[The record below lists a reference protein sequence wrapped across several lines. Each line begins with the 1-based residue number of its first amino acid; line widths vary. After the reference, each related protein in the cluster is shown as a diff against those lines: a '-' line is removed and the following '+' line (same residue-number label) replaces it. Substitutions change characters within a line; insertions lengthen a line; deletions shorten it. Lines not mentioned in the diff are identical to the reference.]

1 MKFLHKLLVFTLL
14 FVAVITQA
22 SAKAF
27 TVNGVVYRITGT
39 SVAVNNLATDNNL
52 NGIVHIPEEV
62 QYGSTTYK
70 VTGIDRLGNKDIK
83 EISLPGTII
92 NIADGAFQYCN
103 NLQTV
108 KLGEGIS
115 YVSKQMFNDC
125 TALKYVSLPN
135 SLQNIG
141 SLAFGGC
148 TSLKSLQ
155 LPKALESLGNS
166 AFSGCKSL
174 SNIELPK
181 ALSSLGIYVFAGC
194 ESLSNIELPES
205 LQTIGSNCFNGCYK
219 LSTIKVN
226 PANTYFATDGK
237 AIFNKDKTV
246 LYTAIPVTSYNVPS
260 TVRELRDQ
268 AFSHQ
273 ESMTS
278 ITLPEG
284 LVNISSSA
292 FRYCSKL
299 EHLVIP
305 STVDSIGDEAFYG
318 CSALQQINIP
328 QGIKSLAYK
337 VLAYTGIKTLDI
349 PSSVNYIG
357 EDAFRNCESLQSIK
371 LPEGLTLINDE
382 LFDGCKQL
390 SDIQIPST
398 VTTIKKA
405 AFNDCKALKTI
416 TLPASLSTLE
426 IPSNNDISIFS
437 GCSALKSILVEA
449 GNKYF
454 ESDGTALY
462 NKAKDTLICF
472 PGGVTSF
479 VVPQSVKT
487 IGVKAF
493 CNCDSLQNIM
503 FEYGV
508 SDLVIGE
515 YAFKY
520 CKNINKLV
528 ITSGIKEA
536 KYEAFY
542 GAHIKK
548 LVITT
553 TRSKSFYEYYLLKD
567 NSIETICAP
576 ASDFSIIR
584 KLTSSTLI
592 PLNAI
597 YVPSDI
603 TIGSR
608 SIVFKLIK
616 NEDISGVDYL
626 PANTYPCVKIGNTEI
641 EADENGRYVHAGLAP
656 EQAFTFTISAKNSL
670 GHMLGSTY
678 SFTKRTANYF
688 KSFTLNSGQT
698 YVASSNIRLNID
710 PEMEQPDVCRFV
722 YGSSYT
728 KSCDLKYND
737 EEQSIKFTGFW
748 PSTTVTLKYQEL
760 KGGRITYSKEY
771 DIMTKS
777 MGLSTEYGKITPT
790 SYTMTGSRDMTHH
803 DAEIVDEGWTL
814 DRKTITQHGKTLHV
828 TGCEPE
834 SYIQAEYAVMVKN
847 GSDTKLYCS
856 SSKAMQLPALTL
868 ETVAEAK
875 ATSNTVALICATTN
889 IEDEEANTGFE
900 WRRYDAPDLV
910 PSSKANCPV
919 VDGVMTG
926 ALRNLSASTY
936 YKFRPF
942 YKAESGKTWYGEW
955 SAFGTA
961 DAYVYF
967 DPTVRTYAV
976 VCHDENSATV
986 SGFIIAGSD
995 DIKEQGF
1002 EYWKRDDAYATA
1014 KHTTATTDENTH
1026 QTVVATGQRM
1036 SAVLQNLEPNT
1047 TYIVRAY
1054 VTTEHGTTYGEEQIF
1069 STPYSTAIGEVELDE
1084 AYSDHLAAKVTK
1096 VGDNELQLAI
1106 CGTTRPVAIRLTA
1119 LSGMQMAA
1127 TTLGSNLESPRHA
1140 CLHTNRLQPGMYLL
1154 HVTDGQDAQT
1164 IRIAIK

>member
-1 MKFLHKLLVFTLL
+1 MKFLHKLLVFALL
-14 FVAVITQA
+14 FVGVITQA
-22 SAKAF
+22 SAESF
-27 TVNGVVYRITGT
+27 TVNGVVYRITDTG
-39 SVAVNNLATDNNL
+39 VAVNNLAKDNNL
-52 NGIVHIPEEV
+52 NGIVHVPEEV

-70 VTGIDRLGNKDIK
+70 VTGIDYFGNKDIR
-83 EISLPGTII
+83 EISLPGTIKKI
-92 NIADGAFQYCN
+92 SSQTFMNCK

-115 YVSKQMFNDC
+115 YVSGDGINGFGMFQNC
-125 TALKYVSLPN
+125 TALKNVSLPN
-135 SLQNIG
+135 SLQYIQAY
-141 SLAFGGC
+141 AFAGC
-148 TSLKSLQ
+148 TSLESLQ

-166 AFSGCKSL
+166 AFSGC
-174 SNIELPK
+174 
-181 ALSSLGIYVFAGC
+181 

-205 LQTIGSNCFNGCYK
+205 LQTIGNLCFNGCDK
-219 LSTIKVN
+219 LSTIKVS
-226 PANTYFATDGK
+226 PANPYFSTDGK

-246 LYTAIPVTSYNVPS
+246 LYTAIPVTSYNIPS
-260 TVRELRDQ
+260 TVRELRYY
-268 AFSHQ
+268 AFSNQ
-273 ESMTS
+273 KDMTS

-284 LVNISSSA
+284 LASISSYA
-292 FRYCSKL
+292 FSGCSKL

-305 STVDSIGDEAFYG
+305 STVDSISNYAFYG

-328 QGIKSLAYK
+328 QGIKSLADGILSYS
-337 VLAYTGIKTLDI
+337 GIKTLDI

-357 EDAFRNCESLQSIK
+357 ESAFSNCKSLQSIK
-371 LPEGLTLINDE
+371 LPERLTLLNYN
-382 LFDGCKQL
+382 LFDGCEQL
-390 SDIQIPST
+390 SNIQIPST
-398 VTTIKKA
+398 VTTIKNN

-416 TLPASLSTLE
+416 TLPASLSTFE
-426 IPSNNDISIFS
+426 NSSWSGNSIFS
-437 GCSALKSILVEA
+437 GCSALKSIFVEA

-462 NKAKDTLICF
+462 NKVKDTLICF
-472 PGGVTSF
+472 PAGVTSV

-487 IGVKAF
+487 IGEKAF
-493 CNCDSLQNIM
+493 CGCDSLQNIM
-503 FEYGV
+503 FEDGV
-508 SDLVIGE
+508 SDLVIEE
-515 YAFKY
+515 YAFEN
-520 CKNINKLV
+520 CKNINRLV
-528 ITSGIKEA
+528 ITSGIKET
-536 KYEAFY
+536 KY
-542 GAHIKK
+542 GAFNDAHINK

-553 TRSKSFYEYYLLKD
+553 THPKSFYEYYLLRD
-567 NSIETICAP
+567 NTIETIYAP
-576 ASDFSIIR
+576 ASDLSII
-584 KLTSSTLI
+584 KNLKSSTLI
-592 PLNAI
+592 PLDAI
-597 YVPSDI
+597 YVASDI

-608 SIVFKLIK
+608 SIVFKLVK
-616 NEDISGVDYL
+616 NEELSGLDEL
-626 PANTYPCVKIGNTEI
+626 PVNTYPCVKIGNKEI

-656 EQAFTFTISAKNSL
+656 NRAFTYTISAKDSQGENV
-670 GHMLGSTY
+670 GSAY
-678 SFTKRTANYF
+678 SFTKETASLF

-698 YVASSNIRLNID
+698 YVASSNIRLNVD
-710 PEMEQPDVCRFV
+710 PEMEQPDECRFV
-722 YGSSYT
+722 YGYSYT
-728 KSCDLKYND
+728 KSCDLKYSD
-737 EEQSIKFTGFW
+737 EVQSIKFTGFW
-748 PSTTVTLKYQEL
+748 PSTTVTLNYQEL
-760 KGGRITYSKEY
+760 KDGKVTYSKEY
-771 DIMTKS
+771 NITTKD
-777 MGLSTEYGKITPT
+777 MGLSAEFGKITPT
-790 SYTMTGSRDMTHH
+790 SYTMTGSRNKTYH
-803 DAEIVDEGWTL
+803 DAEVVDEGWTL
-814 DRKTITQHGKTLHV
+814 DRKTITQHGSTLHV

-834 SYIQAEYAVMVKN
+834 SYVNAGYAVMVKN
-847 GSDTKLYCS
+847 GSETKLYYYS
-856 SSKAMQLPALTL
+856 PSNSKQLPALTL
-868 ETVAEAK
+868 ETVTEAK

-889 IEDEEANTGFE
+889 IDDEEANTGFE

-1002 EYWKRDDAYATA
+1002 EYWKRDDAYATT
-1014 KHTTATTDENTH
+1014 KHATATTDDNTH

-1036 SAVLQNLEPNT
+1036 SAVLQNLEPST

-1084 AYSDHLAAKVTK
+1084 AYSDHLAAKVTR
-1096 VGDNELQLAI
+1096 VGNNELQLAI
-1106 CGTTRPVAIRLTA
+1106 CGSVRPVAIRLTA
-1119 LSGMQMAA
+1119 VSGMQLAA
-1127 TTLGSNLESPRHA
+1127 TTLDSSLESTRHA
-1140 CLHTNRLQPGMYLL
+1140 CLRTNRLQPGMYLL

>member
-1 MKFLHKLLVFTLL
+1 MKFLHKLLVFALL
-14 FVAVITQA
+14 FVGVITQA
-22 SAKAF
+22 SAEAF
-27 TVNGVVYRITGT
+27 TVNGVVYRITDTG
-39 SVAVNNLATDNNL
+39 VAVNNLAKDNNL
-52 NGIVHIPEEV
+52 NGIVYVPEEV

-70 VTGIDRLGNKDIK
+70 VTGIDYLGNRDIK
-83 EISLPGTII
+83 EISLPGTIK
-92 NIADGAFQYCN
+92 NIADWTFQNCN

-115 YVSKQMFNDC
+115 YVSDRMFNNC
-125 TALKYVSLPN
+125 TALKHVSLPN

-141 SLAFGGC
+141 SLAFGAC

-166 AFSGCKSL
+166 AFSGC
-174 SNIELPK
+174 
-181 ALSSLGIYVFAGC
+181 

-205 LQTIGSNCFNGCYK
+205 LQTIGILCFNGCDN
-219 LSTIKVN
+219 LSTIKVS
-226 PANTYFATDGK
+226 PANPYFSTDGK

-246 LYTAIPVTSYNVPS
+246 LYTAIPVTSYNIPS
-260 TVRELRDQ
+260 TVRELRYY
-268 AFSHQ
+268 AFSDQ
-273 ESMTS
+273 KDMTS

-284 LVNISSSA
+284 LVSISSYA
-292 FRYCSKL
+292 FS
-299 EHLVIP
+299 
-305 STVDSIGDEAFYG
+305 G

-328 QGIKSLAYK
+328 QSIKSLADG
-337 VLAYTGIKTLDI
+337 VLSYSGIKTLDI

-357 EDAFRNCESLQSIK
+357 ESAFSNCKSLQSIK
-371 LPEGLTLINDE
+371 LPERLTLLNYN
-382 LFDGCKQL
+382 LFDGCERL

-398 VTTIKKA
+398 VTAIEDC
-405 AFNDCKALKTI
+405 AFNGCKALQTI
-416 TLPASLSTLE
+416 TLPASLCTFENTSW
-426 IPSNNDISIFS
+426 SDNSIFS

-462 NKAKDTLICF
+462 NKVKDTLICF
-472 PGGVTSF
+472 PAGVTSV

-493 CNCDSLQNIM
+493 CGCDSLQNIM
-503 FEYGV
+503 FEDGV
-508 SDLVIGE
+508 SDLVIE
-515 YAFKY
+515 QYAFEN
-520 CKNINKLV
+520 CKNINRLV
-528 ITSGIKEA
+528 ITSGIKET
-536 KYEAFY
+536 KY
-542 GAHIKK
+542 GAFNDAHINK

-553 TRSKSFYEYYLLKD
+553 THPRSFYEYYLLRD
-567 NSIETICAP
+567 NTIETIYAP
-576 ASDFSIIR
+576 ASDISIIENL
-584 KLTSSTLI
+584 KSSTLI
-592 PLNAI
+592 PLDAI
-597 YVPSDI
+597 YVASDI

-608 SIVFKLIK
+608 SIVFKLVK
-616 NEDISGVDYL
+616 NEELSGLDEL
-626 PANTYPCVKIGNTEI
+626 PVNTYPCVKIGNKEI

-656 EQAFTFTISAKNSL
+656 NRAFTYTISAKDSQGENV
-670 GHMLGSTY
+670 GSTY
-678 SFTKRTANYF
+678 SFTKETASLF

-698 YVASSNIRLNID
+698 YVASSNIRLNVD
-710 PEMEQPDVCRFV
+710 PEMEQPDECRFV
-722 YGSSYT
+722 YGYSYT
-728 KSCDLKYND
+728 KSCDLKYSD
-737 EEQSIKFTGFW
+737 EVQSIKFTGFW
-748 PSTTVTLKYQEL
+748 PSTTVTLNYQEL
-760 KGGRITYSKEY
+760 KDGIVTYSKEY
-771 DIMTKS
+771 NIMTKD
-777 MGLSTEYGKITPT
+777 MGLSAEFGKITPT
-790 SYTMTGSRDMTHH
+790 SYTMTGSRNKTYH
-803 DAEIVDEGWTL
+803 DAEVVDEGWTL
-814 DRKTITQHGKTLHV
+814 DRETITRHGSTLHV

-834 SYIQAEYAVMVKN
+834 SYVNAGYAVMVKN
-847 GSDTKLYCS
+847 GSETKLYYYS
-856 SSKAMQLPALTL
+856 PSKSMQLPALTL

-889 IEDEEANTGFE
+889 IDDEEANTGFE

-967 DPTVRTYAV
+967 DPTVRTYAA

-1002 EYWKRDDAYATA
+1002 EYWKRDDAYATT
-1014 KHTTATTDENTH
+1014 KHTTATTDDNTH

-1096 VGDNELQLAI
+1096 VGNNDLHLAI
-1106 CGTTRPVAIRLTA
+1106 CGTARPVAIRLTA
-1119 LSGMQMAA
+1119 VSGIQMAA
-1127 TTLGSNLESPRHA
+1127 TTLGSSLESTRHA

>member
-1 MKFLHKLLVFTLL
+1 MKFLHELLVFALL
-14 FVAVITQA
+14 FVGVITQA
-22 SAKAF
+22 SAEVF
-27 TVNGVVYRITGT
+27 TVNGVVYRITDTG
-39 SVAVNNLATDNNL
+39 VAVNNLATDNDL
-52 NGIVHIPEEV
+52 NGIVYVPEEV

-70 VTGIDRLGNKDIK
+70 VTGIDYLGNKDIKEIK
-83 EISLPGTII
+83 EISLPGTIKKI
-92 NIADGAFQYCN
+92 DSNAFSDCN

-115 YVSKQMFNDC
+115 YVSEGMFYNC

-141 SLAFGGC
+141 LLAFYNC
-148 TSLKSLQ
+148 TSLKSLH
-155 LPKALESLGNS
+155 LPKALESLGNG
-166 AFSGCKSL
+166 AFS
-174 SNIELPK
+174 
-181 ALSSLGIYVFAGC
+181 GC

-205 LQTIGSNCFNGCYK
+205 LQTIGSRCFNGCYK

-226 PANTYFATDGK
+226 PANTYLATDGK

-246 LYTAIPVTSYNVPS
+246 LYTAIPVTSYNIPS
-260 TVRELRDQ
+260 TVRELRYY
-268 AFSHQ
+268 AFSDQ
-273 ESMTS
+273 KDMTS

-284 LVNISSSA
+284 LVSISSYA
-292 FRYCSKL
+292 FSGCSKL

-305 STVDSIGDEAFYG
+305 STVNSIGERAFSY
-318 CSALQQINIP
+318 C
-328 QGIKSLAYK
+328 
-337 VLAYTGIKTLDI
+337 D
-349 PSSVNYIG
+349 
-357 EDAFRNCESLQSIK
+357 SLQSIK
-371 LPEGLTLINDE
+371 LPEELTLLNCD
-382 LFDGCKQL
+382 LFVGCKQL

-398 VTTIKKA
+398 VTTIKCG
-405 AFNDCKALKTI
+405 AFHDCKALKTI
-416 TLPASLSTLE
+416 TLPASLSTFE
-426 IPSNNDISIFS
+426 IPSWYDNSIFS

-449 GNKYF
+449 GNRYY

-462 NKAKDTLICF
+462 NKAKDTLVCF
-472 PGGVTSF
+472 PAGVTSY

-487 IGVKAF
+487 IARKAF
-493 CNCDSLQNIM
+493 CGCDSLQNIM
-503 FEYGV
+503 FEDGV
-508 SDLVIGE
+508 SDLVIE
-515 YAFKY
+515 RFAFEN

-536 KYEAFY
+536 KYLAFS

-548 LVITT
+548 MVITT
-553 TRSKSFYEYYLLKD
+553 THPEIFYEYYLLRG
-567 NSIETICAP
+567 NTIETIYAP
-576 ASDFSIIR
+576 ASDLSII
-584 KLTSSTLI
+584 KNLKSSTLI
-592 PLNAI
+592 PLDAI

-603 TIGSR
+603 TTGSR
-608 SIVFKLIK
+608 SIVFKLVQ
-616 NEDISGVDYL
+616 NEELSELDDL
-626 PANTYPCVKIGNTEI
+626 PVNTYPCVKIGNKEI
-641 EADENGRYVHAGLAP
+641 EADENGRYVLAGIAP
-656 EQAFTFTISAKNSL
+656 EKAFTYTISAKDSQGNKV
-670 GHMLGSTY
+670 GSEY
-678 SFTKRTANYF
+678 SFTKETASLF

-710 PEMEQPDVCRFV
+710 PEMEQPDECYFTRPLD
-722 YGSSYT
+722 SST
-728 KSCDLKYND
+728 KCVLKYND
-737 EEQSIKFTGFW
+737 EEQSIKFTGYS
-748 PSTTVTLKYQEL
+748 PSTAVTLTYIER
-760 KGGRITYSKEY
+760 KGGKITYSRNY
-771 DIMTKS
+771 NIMTKS
-777 MGLSTEYGKITPT
+777 LGLSAEFGKITPT
-790 SYTMTGSRDMTHH
+790 SYTMTGSRDMTYH

-814 DRKTITQHGKTLHV
+814 DRETITQHGSTLHV

-834 SYIQAEYAVMVKN
+834 SYVNAGYAVMVKN
-847 GSDTKLYCS
+847 GSETKLYYYS
-856 SSKAMQLPALTL
+856 PSKSMQLPALTL

-889 IEDEEANTGFE
+889 IDDEETNTGFE

-967 DPTVRTYAV
+967 DPTVRTYAA

-1014 KHTTATTDENTH
+1014 KHTTATTDDNTH

-1096 VGDNELQLAI
+1096 VGNNDLHLAI
-1106 CGTTRPVAIRLTA
+1106 CGTARPVAIRLTA
-1119 LSGMQMAA
+1119 VSGIQMAA
-1127 TTLGSNLESPRHA
+1127 TTLGSSLESTRHA

>member
-1 MKFLHKLLVFTLL
+1 M
-14 FVAVITQA
+14 
-22 SAKAF
+22 
-27 TVNGVVYRITGT
+27 G
-39 SVAVNNLATDNNL
+39 
-52 NGIVHIPEEV
+52 
-62 QYGSTTYK
+62 
-70 VTGIDRLGNKDIK
+70 
-83 EISLPGTII
+83 
-92 NIADGAFQYCN
+92 DGAF
-103 NLQTV
+103 
-108 KLGEGIS
+108 S
-115 YVSKQMFNDC
+115 
-125 TALKYVSLPN
+125 
-135 SLQNIG
+135 
-141 SLAFGGC
+141 
-148 TSLKSLQ
+148 
-155 LPKALESLGNS
+155 
-166 AFSGCKSL
+166 
-174 SNIELPK
+174 
-181 ALSSLGIYVFAGC
+181 GC

-205 LQTIGSNCFNGCYK
+205 LQTISTLCFYGCYK

-226 PANTYFATDGK
+226 PANTYLATDGK

-260 TVRELRDQ
+260 TVRELRYY
-268 AFSHQ
+268 AFSNQ
-273 ESMTS
+273 KDMTS

-284 LVNISSSA
+284 LVNISSYA
-292 FRYCSKL
+292 FEFCSKL

-305 STVDSIGDEAFYG
+305 STVDSIGENAFYS

-328 QGIKSLAYK
+328 QGIKSLANE
-337 VLAYTGIKTLDI
+337 VLAHTGIKTLDI

-357 EDAFRNCESLQSIK
+357 EKAFRNCESLQSIK
-371 LPEGLTLINDE
+371 LPEGLTLLNDE

-416 TLPASLSTLE
+416 TLPASLSTFE
-426 IPSNNDISIFS
+426 NSSWSDNSIFS
-437 GCSALKSILVEA
+437 GCSALKSIMVEA

-472 PGGVTSF
+472 PADVTSV

-493 CNCDSLQNIM
+493 CSCDSLQNIM
-503 FEYGV
+503 FEDGV
-508 SDLVIGE
+508 SDLVIE
-515 YAFKY
+515 QYAFEN

-536 KYEAFY
+536 KYLAFDE
-542 GAHIKK
+542 AHIKK

-553 TRSKSFYEYYLLKD
+553 THSKSFYDYYLLRG
-567 NSIETICAP
+567 NTIETIYAP
-576 ASDFSIIR
+576 ASDISII
-584 KLTSSTLI
+584 KSLKSSTLI
-592 PLNAI
+592 PLDAI
-597 YVPSDI
+597 YVASDI

-608 SIVFKLIK
+608 SIVFKLVK
-616 NEDISGVDYL
+616 NEELSGLDDL
-626 PANTYPCVKIGNTEI
+626 PANTYPCVKIGNKEI

-656 EQAFTFTISAKNSL
+656 NRAFTYTISAKDSQGENV
-670 GHMLGSTY
+670 GSAY
-678 SFTKRTANYF
+678 SFTKETASLF

-698 YVASSNIRLNID
+698 YVASSDIRLNVD
-710 PEMEQPDVCRFV
+710 PEMEQPDKCRFV
-722 YGSSYT
+722 YGYGYSYT
-728 KSCDLKYND
+728 KSCDLKYSD
-737 EEQSIKFTGFW
+737 EEQSIEFTGFW
-748 PSTTVTLKYQEL
+748 PSMTVTLNYQEL
-760 KGGRITYSKEY
+760 KDGIVTYSKEY
-771 DIMTKS
+771 NIRTKD
-777 MGLSTEYGKITPT
+777 MGLSAEFGKITPT
-790 SYTMTGSRDMTHH
+790 SYTMTGSRNTTYH
-803 DAEIVDEGWTL
+803 DAEVVDEGWTL
-814 DRKTITQHGKTLHV
+814 DGKTITQHGSTLHV

-834 SYIQAEYAVMVKN
+834 SYVNAGYAVMVKN
-847 GSDTKLYCS
+847 GSATELYYYS
-856 SSKAMQLPALTL
+856 PSKSMQLPALTL

-889 IEDEEANTGFE
+889 IDDEEANTGFE

-967 DPTVRTYAV
+967 DPTVRTYAA

-1096 VGDNELQLAI
+1096 VGDNDLQLAI
-1106 CGTTRPVAIRLTA
+1106 CGTARPVAIRLTA

-1127 TTLGSNLESPRHA
+1127 TTLESSLESTRHA

>member
-1 MKFLHKLLVFTLL
+1 MKFLHKLLVFALL
-14 FVAVITQA
+14 FVGVITQA

-27 TVNGVVYRITGT
+27 TVNGVVYRITDTG
-39 SVAVNNLATDNNL
+39 VAVNNLAKDNNL
-52 NGIVHIPEEV
+52 NGIVYVPEEV

-70 VTGIDRLGNKDIK
+70 VTGIDYLGNRDIK
-83 EISLPGTII
+83 EISLPGTIK
-92 NIADGAFQYCN
+92 NIADWTFQNCN

-115 YVSKQMFNDC
+115 YVSEQMFNNC
-125 TALKYVSLPN
+125 TALKHVSLPN

-141 SLAFGGC
+141 SLAFGAC

-174 SNIELPK
+174 SNIELP
-181 ALSSLGIYVFAGC
+181 
-194 ESLSNIELPES
+194 ES
-205 LQTIGSNCFNGCYK
+205 LQTIGILCFNGCDK
-219 LSTIKVN
+219 LSTIKVS
-226 PANTYFATDGK
+226 PANPYFSTDGK

-246 LYTAIPVTSYNVPS
+246 LYTAIPVTSYNIPS
-260 TVRELRDQ
+260 TVRELRYY
-268 AFSHQ
+268 AFSNQ
-273 ESMTS
+273 KDMTS

-284 LVNISSSA
+284 LVSISSYTFSG
-292 FRYCSKL
+292 CSKL

-305 STVDSIGDEAFYG
+305 STVDSIGNCAFRG

-328 QGIKSLAYK
+328 QGIKSLANE
-337 VLAYTGIKTLDI
+337 VLSGTGIKTLDI

-357 EDAFRNCESLQSIK
+357 ESAFSNCKSLQSIK
-371 LPEGLTLINDE
+371 LPEGLTLLN
-382 LFDGCKQL
+382 LFMFDGCKQL

-398 VTTIKKA
+398 VTTIKNN
-405 AFNDCKALKTI
+405 AFNNCKALKTI
-416 TLPASLSTLE
+416 TLPASLSTFE
-426 IPSNNDISIFS
+426 NSSWSDNSIFS

-472 PGGVTSF
+472 PAGVTSV

-487 IGVKAF
+487 IGEKAF
-493 CNCDSLQNIM
+493 CCCDSLQNIM
-503 FEYGV
+503 FEDGV
-508 SDLVIGE
+508 SDLVIE
-515 YAFKY
+515 VEAFEN

-528 ITSGIKEA
+528 ITSGIKEV
-536 KYEAFY
+536 KYQAF
-542 GAHIKK
+542 GEAHIKK

-553 TRSKSFYEYYLLKD
+553 THSKSFYDYYLLRG
-567 NSIETICAP
+567 NTIETIYAP
-576 ASDFSIIR
+576 ASDISII
-584 KLTSSTLI
+584 KSLKSSTLI
-592 PLNAI
+592 PLDAI

-603 TIGSR
+603 TTGSR
-608 SIVFKLIK
+608 SIVFKLVK
-616 NEDISGVDYL
+616 NEELSGLDDL

-641 EADENGRYVHAGLAP
+641 EADENGRYVHAGIAP
-656 EQAFTFTISAKNSL
+656 EQAFTYTISAKDSRGNKV
-670 GHMLGSTY
+670 GSAY
-678 SFTKRTANYF
+678 SFTKKTASLF

-698 YVASSNIRLNID
+698 YVASSNIRLNVD
-710 PEMEQPDVCRFV
+710 PEMEQPDECRFV
-722 YGSSYT
+722 YGYSYT
-728 KSCDLKYND
+728 KSCDLKYSD
-737 EEQSIKFTGFW
+737 EVQSIKFTGFW
-748 PSTTVTLKYQEL
+748 PSTTVTLNYQEL
-760 KGGRITYSKEY
+760 KGGRVTYSKEY
-771 DIMTKS
+771 NIMTKD
-777 MGLSTEYGKITPT
+777 MGLSAEFGKITPT
-790 SYTMTGSRDMTHH
+790 SYTMTGSRNMTYH

-814 DRKTITQHGKTLHV
+814 DRETITQHGSTLHV

-834 SYIQAEYAVMVKN
+834 SYVNAGYAVMVKN
-847 GSDTKLYCS
+847 GSETKLYYYS
-856 SSKAMQLPALTL
+856 PSKSMQLPALTL

-889 IEDEEANTGFE
+889 IDDEEANTGFE

-967 DPTVRTYAV
+967 DPTVRTYAA

-1014 KHTTATTDENTH
+1014 KHTTATTDDNTH

-1096 VGDNELQLAI
+1096 VGNNDLHLAI
-1106 CGTTRPVAIRLTA
+1106 CGTARPVAIRLTA
-1119 LSGMQMAA
+1119 VSGIQMAA
-1127 TTLGSNLESPRHA
+1127 TTLGSSLESTRHA

>member
-1 MKFLHKLLVFTLL
+1 MKFLHKLLVFALL
-14 FVAVITQA
+14 FVGVITQA
-22 SAKAF
+22 SAEAF
-27 TVNGVVYRITGT
+27 TVNGVVYRITDTG
-39 SVAVNNLATDNNL
+39 VAVNNLAKDNNL
-52 NGIVHIPEEV
+52 NGIVYVPEEV

-70 VTGIDRLGNKDIK
+70 VTGIDYFGNKDIK
-83 EISLPGTII
+83 EISLPGTIK
-92 NIADGAFQYCN
+92 NIADWTFQNCN

-115 YVSKQMFNDC
+115 YVSDRMFNNC
-125 TALKYVSLPN
+125 TALKHVSLPN

-141 SLAFGGC
+141 SLAFGAC

-166 AFSGCKSL
+166 AFSGC
-174 SNIELPK
+174 
-181 ALSSLGIYVFAGC
+181 

-205 LQTIGSNCFNGCYK
+205 LQTIGILCFNGCDN
-219 LSTIKVN
+219 LSTIKVS
-226 PANTYFATDGK
+226 PANPYFSTDGK

-246 LYTAIPVTSYNVPS
+246 LYTAIPVTSYNIPS
-260 TVRELRDQ
+260 TVRELRYY
-268 AFSHQ
+268 AFSDQ
-273 ESMTS
+273 KDMTS

-284 LVNISSSA
+284 LVSISSYA
-292 FRYCSKL
+292 FSGCSKL

-305 STVDSIGDEAFYG
+305 STVDSISNYAFYG

-328 QGIKSLAYK
+328 QSIKSLADG
-337 VLAYTGIKTLDI
+337 VLSYSGIKTLDI

-357 EDAFRNCESLQSIK
+357 ESAFSNCKSLQSIK
-371 LPEGLTLINDE
+371 LPERLTLLNYN
-382 LFDGCKQL
+382 LFDGCERL

-398 VTTIKKA
+398 VTAIEDC
-405 AFNDCKALKTI
+405 AFNGCKALQTI
-416 TLPASLSTLE
+416 TLPASLCTFENTSW
-426 IPSNNDISIFS
+426 SDNSIFS

-449 GNKYF
+449 GNKYY

-462 NKAKDTLICF
+462 NKAKDTLVCF
-472 PGGVTSF
+472 PAGVTSY

-487 IGVKAF
+487 IARKAF
-493 CNCDSLQNIM
+493 CGCDSLQNIM
-503 FEYGV
+503 FEDGV
-508 SDLVIGE
+508 SDLVIE
-515 YAFKY
+515 QYAFEN
-520 CKNINKLV
+520 CKNINRLV
-528 ITSGIKEA
+528 ITSGIKET
-536 KYEAFY
+536 KY
-542 GAHIKK
+542 GAFNDAHINK

-553 TRSKSFYEYYLLKD
+553 THPRSFYEYYLLRD
-567 NSIETICAP
+567 NTIETIYAP
-576 ASDFSIIR
+576 ASDLSII
-584 KLTSSTLI
+584 KNLKSSTLI
-592 PLNAI
+592 PLDAI
-597 YVPSDI
+597 YVASDI

-608 SIVFKLIK
+608 SIVFKLVK
-616 NEDISGVDYL
+616 NEELSGLDEL
-626 PANTYPCVKIGNTEI
+626 PVNTYPCVKIGNKEI

-656 EQAFTFTISAKNSL
+656 DREFTYTISAKDSQGENV
-670 GHMLGSTY
+670 GSAY
-678 SFTKRTANYF
+678 SFTKETASLF

-698 YVASSNIRLNID
+698 YVASSNIRLNVD
-710 PEMEQPDVCRFV
+710 PEMEQPDECRFV
-722 YGSSYT
+722 YGYSYT
-728 KSCDLKYND
+728 KSCDLKYSD
-737 EEQSIKFTGFW
+737 EVQSIKFTGFW
-748 PSTTVTLKYQEL
+748 PSTTVTLNYQEL
-760 KGGRITYSKEY
+760 KDGKVTYSKEY
-771 DIMTKS
+771 NIMTKD
-777 MGLSTEYGKITPT
+777 MGLSAEFGKITPT
-790 SYTMTGSRDMTHH
+790 SYTMTGSRNKTYH
-803 DAEIVDEGWTL
+803 DAEVVDEGWTL
-814 DRKTITQHGKTLHV
+814 DRKTITQHGSTLHV

-834 SYIQAEYAVMVKN
+834 SYVNAGYAVMVKN
-847 GSDTKLYCS
+847 GSETKLYYYS
-856 SSKAMQLPALTL
+856 PNNSKQLPALTL

-889 IEDEEANTGFE
+889 IDDEEANTGFE

-919 VDGVMTG
+919 VDGIMTG

-1014 KHTTATTDENTH
+1014 KHATATTDDNTH

-1096 VGDNELQLAI
+1096 VGDNELHLAI
-1106 CGTTRPVAIRLTA
+1106 CGTARPVAIRLTA
-1119 LSGMQMAA
+1119 VSGIQMAA
-1127 TTLGSNLESPRHA
+1127 TTLGSSLESTRHA

>member
-1 MKFLHKLLVFTLL
+1 M
-14 FVAVITQA
+14 
-22 SAKAF
+22 
-27 TVNGVVYRITGT
+27 G
-39 SVAVNNLATDNNL
+39 
-52 NGIVHIPEEV
+52 
-62 QYGSTTYK
+62 
-70 VTGIDRLGNKDIK
+70 
-83 EISLPGTII
+83 
-92 NIADGAFQYCN
+92 DGAF
-103 NLQTV
+103 
-108 KLGEGIS
+108 S
-115 YVSKQMFNDC
+115 
-125 TALKYVSLPN
+125 
-135 SLQNIG
+135 
-141 SLAFGGC
+141 
-148 TSLKSLQ
+148 
-155 LPKALESLGNS
+155 
-166 AFSGCKSL
+166 
-174 SNIELPK
+174 
-181 ALSSLGIYVFAGC
+181 GC

-205 LQTIGSNCFNGCYK
+205 LQTISTLCFYGCYK

-226 PANTYFATDGK
+226 PANTYLATDGK

-260 TVRELRDQ
+260 TVRELRYY
-268 AFSHQ
+268 AFSNQ
-273 ESMTS
+273 KDITS

-284 LVNISSSA
+284 LVNISSYA
-292 FRYCSKL
+292 FEFCSKL

-305 STVDSIGDEAFYG
+305 STVDSIGENAFYS

-328 QGIKSLAYK
+328 QGIKSLANE
-337 VLAYTGIKTLDI
+337 VLAHTGIKTLDI

-357 EDAFRNCESLQSIK
+357 EKAFRNCESLQSIK
-371 LPEGLTLINDE
+371 LPEGLTLLNDE

-416 TLPASLSTLE
+416 TLPASLSTFE
-426 IPSNNDISIFS
+426 NSSWSDNSIFS
-437 GCSALKSILVEA
+437 GCSALKSIMVEA

-472 PGGVTSF
+472 PAGVTSV

-493 CNCDSLQNIM
+493 CSCDSLQNIM
-503 FEYGV
+503 FEDGV
-508 SDLVIGE
+508 SDLVIE
-515 YAFKY
+515 QYAFEN

-536 KYEAFY
+536 KYLAFDE
-542 GAHIKK
+542 AHIKK

-553 TRSKSFYEYYLLKD
+553 THSKSFYDYYLLRG
-567 NSIETICAP
+567 NTIETIYAP
-576 ASDFSIIR
+576 ASDISII
-584 KLTSSTLI
+584 KSLKSSTLI
-592 PLNAI
+592 PLDAI
-597 YVPSDI
+597 YVASDI

-608 SIVFKLIK
+608 SIVFKLVK
-616 NEDISGVDYL
+616 NEELSGLDDL
-626 PANTYPCVKIGNTEI
+626 PANTYPCVKIGNKEI

-656 EQAFTFTISAKNSL
+656 NRAFTYTISAKDSQGENV
-670 GHMLGSTY
+670 GSAY
-678 SFTKRTANYF
+678 SFTKETASLF

-722 YGSSYT
+722 YGPSYT
-728 KSCDLKYND
+728 KSCDLKYSD
-737 EEQSIKFTGFW
+737 EVQSIKLTGFW

-771 DIMTKS
+771 YIMTKD
-777 MGLSTEYGKITPT
+777 MGLSAEFGKITPT
-790 SYTMTGSRDMTHH
+790 SYTMTGSRNKTSH
-803 DAEIVDEGWTL
+803 DAEVVDEGGTL
-814 DRKTITQHGKTLHV
+814 DRETITQHGSTLHV

-834 SYIQAEYAVMVKN
+834 SYIYAGYAVMVKN
-847 GSDTKLYCS
+847 GSETKLYYYS
-856 SSKAMQLPALTL
+856 PSKSKQLPALTL
-868 ETVAEAK
+868 ETVTEAK

-889 IEDEEANTGFE
+889 IDDEEANTGFE

-967 DPTVRTYAV
+967 DPTVRTYAA

-1014 KHTTATTDENTH
+1014 KHTTATTDDNTH

-1096 VGDNELQLAI
+1096 VGNNDLHLAI
-1106 CGTTRPVAIRLTA
+1106 CGTARPVAIRLTA

-1127 TTLGSNLESPRHA
+1127 TTLESSLESTRHA
-1140 CLHTNRLQPGMYLL
+1140 CLRTNRLQPGMYLL

>member
-1 MKFLHKLLVFTLL
+1 MKFLHKLLVFALL
-14 FVAVITQA
+14 FVGVITQA
-22 SAKAF
+22 SAEAF
-27 TVNGVVYRITGT
+27 TVNGVVYRITDTG
-39 SVAVNNLATDNNL
+39 VAVNNLAKDNNL
-52 NGIVHIPEEV
+52 NGIVYVPEEV

-70 VTGIDRLGNKDIK
+70 VTGIDYLGNRDIK
-83 EISLPGTII
+83 EISLPGTIK
-92 NIADGAFQYCN
+92 NIADWTFQNCN

-115 YVSKQMFNDC
+115 YVSDRMFNNC
-125 TALKYVSLPN
+125 TALKHVSLPN

-141 SLAFGGC
+141 SLAFGAC

-166 AFSGCKSL
+166 AFSGC
-174 SNIELPK
+174 
-181 ALSSLGIYVFAGC
+181 

-205 LQTIGSNCFNGCYK
+205 LQTIGILCFNGCDN
-219 LSTIKVN
+219 LSTIKVS
-226 PANTYFATDGK
+226 PANPYFSTDGK

-246 LYTAIPVTSYNVPS
+246 LYTAIPVTSYNIPS
-260 TVRELRDQ
+260 TVRELRYY
-268 AFSHQ
+268 AFSDQ
-273 ESMTS
+273 KDMTS

-284 LVNISSSA
+284 LVSISSYA
-292 FRYCSKL
+292 FSGCSKL

-305 STVDSIGDEAFYG
+305 STVDSISNYAFYG

-328 QGIKSLAYK
+328 QSIKSLADG
-337 VLAYTGIKTLDI
+337 VLSYSGIKTLDI

-357 EDAFRNCESLQSIK
+357 ESAFSNCKSLQSIK
-371 LPEGLTLINDE
+371 LPERLTLLNYN
-382 LFDGCKQL
+382 LFDGCERL

-398 VTTIKKA
+398 VTAIEDC
-405 AFNDCKALKTI
+405 AFNGCKALQTI
-416 TLPASLSTLE
+416 TLPASLCTFENTSW
-426 IPSNNDISIFS
+426 SDNSIFS

-449 GNKYF
+449 GNKYY

-462 NKAKDTLICF
+462 NKAKDTLVCF
-472 PGGVTSF
+472 PAGVTSY

-487 IGVKAF
+487 IARKAF
-493 CNCDSLQNIM
+493 CGCDSLQNIM
-503 FEYGV
+503 FEDGV
-508 SDLVIGE
+508 SDLVIE
-515 YAFKY
+515 QYAFEN
-520 CKNINKLV
+520 CKNINRLV
-528 ITSGIKEA
+528 ITSGIKET
-536 KYEAFY
+536 KY
-542 GAHIKK
+542 GAFNDAHINK

-553 TRSKSFYEYYLLKD
+553 THPRSFYEYYLLRD
-567 NSIETICAP
+567 NTIETIYAP
-576 ASDFSIIR
+576 ASDLSII
-584 KLTSSTLI
+584 KNLKSSTLI
-592 PLNAI
+592 PLDAI
-597 YVPSDI
+597 YVASDI

-608 SIVFKLIK
+608 SIVFKLVK
-616 NEDISGVDYL
+616 NEELSGLDEL
-626 PANTYPCVKIGNTEI
+626 PVNTYPCVKIGNKEI

-656 EQAFTFTISAKNSL
+656 DREFTYTISAKDSQGENV
-670 GHMLGSTY
+670 GSAY
-678 SFTKRTANYF
+678 SFTKETASLF

-698 YVASSNIRLNID
+698 YVASSNIRLNVD
-710 PEMEQPDVCRFV
+710 PEMEQPDECRFV
-722 YGSSYT
+722 YGYSYT
-728 KSCDLKYND
+728 KSCDLKYSD
-737 EEQSIKFTGFW
+737 EVQSIKFTGFW
-748 PSTTVTLKYQEL
+748 PSTTVTLNYQEL
-760 KGGRITYSKEY
+760 KDGKVTYSKEY
-771 DIMTKS
+771 NIMTKD
-777 MGLSTEYGKITPT
+777 MGLSAEFGKITPT
-790 SYTMTGSRDMTHH
+790 SYTMTGSRNKTYH
-803 DAEIVDEGWTL
+803 DAEVVDEGWTL
-814 DRKTITQHGKTLHV
+814 DRKTITQHGSTLHV

-834 SYIQAEYAVMVKN
+834 SYVNAGYAVMVKN
-847 GSDTKLYCS
+847 GSETKLYYYS
-856 SSKAMQLPALTL
+856 PNNSKQLPALTL

-889 IEDEEANTGFE
+889 IDDEEANTGFE

-919 VDGVMTG
+919 VDGIMTG

-1014 KHTTATTDENTH
+1014 KHATATTDDNTH

-1096 VGDNELQLAI
+1096 VGDNELHLAI
-1106 CGTTRPVAIRLTA
+1106 CGTARPVAIRLTA
-1119 LSGMQMAA
+1119 VSGIQMAA
-1127 TTLGSNLESPRHA
+1127 TTLGSSLESTRHA

>member
-1 MKFLHKLLVFTLL
+1 MKFLHKLLVFALL
-14 FVAVITQA
+14 FVGVITQA
-22 SAKAF
+22 SAESF
-27 TVNGVVYRITGT
+27 TVNGVVYRITDTG
-39 SVAVNNLATDNNL
+39 VAVNNLAIDNDL
-52 NGIVHIPEEV
+52 NGIVYVPEEV

-70 VTGIDRLGNKDIK
+70 VTGIDQFRNKEIR
-83 EISLPGTII
+83 EISLPGTIEKI
-92 NIADGAFQYCN
+92 TNGTFMNCK

-108 KLGEGIS
+108 WLGEGFS
-115 YVSKQMFNDC
+115 YVSNEMFYNC
-125 TALKYVSLPN
+125 TALQNVSLPN
-135 SLQNIG
+135 SLQYIG
-141 SLAFGGC
+141 NLAFGVC

-155 LPKALESLGNS
+155 LPEALESLGDRV
-166 AFSGCKSL
+166 FS
-174 SNIELPK
+174 
-181 ALSSLGIYVFAGC
+181 GC

-205 LQTIGSNCFNGCYK
+205 LHAIGPLCFYGCK
-219 LSTIKVN
+219 ELSTIKVN
-226 PANTYFATDGK
+226 SANPYLATDGK
-237 AIFNKDKTV
+237 AIFNKDKIV
-246 LYTAIPVTSYNVPS
+246 LYTAIPLTSYNVPS
-260 TVRELRDQ
+260 TVRELKHH
-268 AFSHQ
+268 AFSNQ
-273 ESMTS
+273 KDITS

-284 LVNISSSA
+284 LVNIGSNA
-292 FRYCSKL
+292 FDFCSKL
-299 EHLVIP
+299 EQLVIP
-305 STVDSIGDEAFYG
+305 STVDSIGENAFYS

-328 QGIKSLAYK
+328 QGIKYLADA
-337 VLAYTGIKTLDI
+337 VLSGTGIKTLDI

-357 EDAFRNCESLQSIK
+357 ESAFSNCKSLQLIK
-371 LPEGLTLINDE
+371 LPERLTLLNYN
-382 LFDGCKQL
+382 LFNGCEQL
-390 SDIQIPST
+390 SDIQIPSN
-398 VTTIKKA
+398 VTTIKNN

-416 TLPASLSTLE
+416 TLPASLCTFENTSW
-426 IPSNNDISIFS
+426 SDNSIFS

-472 PGGVTSF
+472 PAGVTGV

-487 IGVKAF
+487 IGEKAF
-493 CNCDSLQNIM
+493 CGCDSLQNIM
-503 FEYGV
+503 FEDGV
-508 SDLVIGE
+508 SDLIIE
-515 YAFKY
+515 QYAFEN
-520 CKNINKLV
+520 CKNINRLV
-528 ITSGIKEA
+528 ITSGIKET
-536 KYEAFY
+536 KY
-542 GAHIKK
+542 GAFNDAHINK

-553 TRSKSFYEYYLLKD
+553 THPRSFYEYYLLRD
-567 NSIETICAP
+567 NTIETIYAP
-576 ASDFSIIR
+576 ASDLSII
-584 KLTSSTLI
+584 KNLKSSTLI
-592 PLNAI
+592 PLDAI
-597 YVPSDI
+597 YVASDI

-608 SIVFKLIK
+608 SIVFKLVK
-616 NEDISGVDYL
+616 NEELSGLDEL
-626 PANTYPCVKIGNTEI
+626 PVNTYPCVKIGNKEI

-656 EQAFTFTISAKNSL
+656 NRAFTYTISAKDSQGKNV
-670 GHMLGSTY
+670 GSAY
-678 SFTKRTANYF
+678 SFTKETASLF

-698 YVASSNIRLNID
+698 YVASSNIRLNVD
-710 PEMEQPDVCRFV
+710 PEMEQPDECRFV
-722 YGSSYT
+722 YGYSYT
-728 KSCDLKYND
+728 KSCDLKYSD
-737 EEQSIKFTGFW
+737 EVQSIKFTGFW
-748 PSTTVTLKYQEL
+748 PSTTVTLNYQEL
-760 KGGRITYSKEY
+760 KDGKVTYSKEY
-771 DIMTKS
+771 NITTKD
-777 MGLSTEYGKITPT
+777 MGLSAEFGKITPT
-790 SYTMTGSRDMTHH
+790 SYTMTGSRNKTYH
-803 DAEIVDEGWTL
+803 DAEVVDEGWTL
-814 DRKTITQHGKTLHV
+814 DRETITRHGSTLHV

-834 SYIQAEYAVMVKN
+834 SYVNAGYAVMVKN
-847 GSDTKLYCS
+847 GSETKLYYYS
-856 SSKAMQLPALTL
+856 PSKSMQLPALTL
-868 ETVAEAK
+868 ETVTEAK

-889 IEDEEANTGFE
+889 IDDEEANTGFE

-919 VDGVMTG
+919 VDGIMTG

-1002 EYWKRDDAYATA
+1002 EYWKRDDAYTTA
-1014 KHTTATTDENTH
+1014 KHTTATTDDNTH

-1036 SAVLQNLEPNT
+1036 SAILQNLEPNT

-1106 CGTTRPVAIRLTA
+1106 CGTARPVAIRLTA
-1119 LSGMQMAA
+1119 VSGIQMAA
-1127 TTLGSNLESPRHA
+1127 TTLESSLESTRHA
-1140 CLHTNRLQPGMYLL
+1140 CLRTNRLQPGMYLL

>member
-1 MKFLHKLLVFTLL
+1 MKFLHKLLVFALL
-14 FVAVITQA
+14 FVGVITQA
-22 SAKAF
+22 SAESF
-27 TVNGVVYRITGT
+27 TVNGVVYRITDTG
-39 SVAVNNLATDNNL
+39 VAVNNLAIDNDL
-52 NGIVHIPEEV
+52 NGIVYVPEEV

-70 VTGIDRLGNKDIK
+70 VTGIDYFGNKDIK
-83 EISLPGTII
+83 EISLPGTIK
-92 NIADGAFQYCN
+92 NIAEWTFTDCK

-115 YVSKQMFNDC
+115 YVSDEMFCDC
-125 TALKYVSLPN
+125 TALQNVSLPN

-141 SLAFGGC
+141 VLAFKGC

-155 LPKALESLGNS
+155 LPKALESLGNG
-166 AFSGCKSL
+166 AFSD
-174 SNIELPK
+174 
-181 ALSSLGIYVFAGC
+181 C

-205 LQTIGSNCFNGCYK
+205 LQTIGFRCFNGCDK
-219 LSTIKVN
+219 LSTIKVS
-226 PANTYFATDGK
+226 PANPYLSTDGK

-246 LYTAIPVTSYNVPS
+246 LYTAIPLTSYNVPS
-260 TVRELRDQ
+260 TVRELGYS
-268 AFSHQ
+268 AFSGQ
-273 ESMTS
+273 KDMTS

-284 LVNISSSA
+284 LTSIGRSA
-292 FRYCSKL
+292 FGDCYIL
-299 EHLVIP
+299 EQLVIP
-305 STVDSIGDEAFYG
+305 STVKSIDADAFHG
-318 CSALQQINIP
+318 CSALNKINIP
-328 QGIKSLAYK
+328 QGIKSLADG
-337 VLAYTGIKTLDI
+337 VLSYSGIKTLDI

-357 EDAFRNCESLQSIK
+357 EKAFRNCESLQSIK
-371 LPEGLTLINDE
+371 LPEGLTLLNDE

-416 TLPASLSTLE
+416 TLPASLSTFE
-426 IPSNNDISIFS
+426 NSSWSDNSIFS
-437 GCSALKSILVEA
+437 GCSALKSIMVEA

-472 PGGVTSF
+472 PAGVTSV

-493 CNCDSLQNIM
+493 CSCDSLQNIM
-503 FEYGV
+503 FEDGV
-508 SDLVIGE
+508 SELVIE
-515 YAFKY
+515 QYAFEN

-536 KYEAFY
+536 KYLAFDE
-542 GAHIKK
+542 AHIKK

-553 TRSKSFYEYYLLKD
+553 THSKSFYDYYLLRG
-567 NSIETICAP
+567 NTIETIYAP
-576 ASDFSIIR
+576 ASDISII
-584 KLTSSTLI
+584 KSLKSSTLI
-592 PLNAI
+592 PLDAI
-597 YVPSDI
+597 YVASDI

-608 SIVFKLIK
+608 SIVFKLVK
-616 NEDISGVDYL
+616 NEELSGLDDL
-626 PANTYPCVKIGNTEI
+626 PANTYPCVKIGNKEI

-656 EQAFTFTISAKNSL
+656 NRAFTYTISAKDSQGENV
-670 GHMLGSTY
+670 GSAY
-678 SFTKRTANYF
+678 SFTKETASLF

-722 YGSSYT
+722 YGYSYT
-728 KSCDLKYND
+728 KSCDLKYSD
-737 EEQSIKFTGFW
+737 EVQSIKFTGFW
-748 PSTTVTLKYQEL
+748 PSTTVTLNYQEL
-760 KGGRITYSKEY
+760 KDGKVTYSKEY
-771 DIMTKS
+771 NITTKD
-777 MGLSTEYGKITPT
+777 MGLSAEFGKITPT
-790 SYTMTGSRDMTHH
+790 SYTMTGSRNKTYH
-803 DAEIVDEGWTL
+803 DAEVVDEGWTL
-814 DRKTITQHGKTLHV
+814 DRKTITQHGSTLHV

-834 SYIQAEYAVMVKN
+834 SYVNAGYAVMVKN
-847 GSDTKLYCS
+847 GSETKLYYYS
-856 SSKAMQLPALTL
+856 PSKSMQLPALTL

-889 IEDEEANTGFE
+889 IDDEETNTGFE

-967 DPTVRTYAV
+967 DPTVRTYAA

-1002 EYWKRDDAYATA
+1002 EYWKRDDAYATT
-1014 KHTTATTDENTH
+1014 KHTTATTDDNTH

-1096 VGDNELQLAI
+1096 VGNNDLQLAI
-1106 CGTTRPVAIRLTA
+1106 CGTARPVAIRLTA
-1119 LSGMQMAA
+1119 VSGIQMAA
-1127 TTLGSNLESPRHA
+1127 TTLGSSLESTRHA

>member
-1 MKFLHKLLVFTLL
+1 MKFLHKLLVFALL
-14 FVAVITQA
+14 FVGVITQA
-22 SAKAF
+22 SAEAF
-27 TVNGVVYRITGT
+27 TVNGVVYRITDTG
-39 SVAVNNLATDNNL
+39 VAVNNLAKDNNL
-52 NGIVHIPEEV
+52 NGIVYVPEEV

-70 VTGIDRLGNKDIK
+70 VTGIDYLGNRDIK
-83 EISLPGTII
+83 EISLPGTIKK
-92 NIADGAFQYCN
+92 IANQTFMNCK

-108 KLGEGIS
+108 WLGEGIS
-115 YVSKQMFNDC
+115 YVSNEMFYNC
-125 TALKYVSLPN
+125 TALQNVSLPN
-135 SLQNIG
+135 SLQYIG
-141 SLAFGGC
+141 NLAFGVC

-155 LPKALESLGNS
+155 LPEALESLGDRV
-166 AFSGCKSL
+166 FS
-174 SNIELPK
+174 
-181 ALSSLGIYVFAGC
+181 GC

-205 LQTIGSNCFNGCYK
+205 LHAIGPLCFYGCK
-219 LSTIKVN
+219 ELSTIKVN
-226 PANTYFATDGK
+226 SANPYLATDGK

-246 LYTAIPVTSYNVPS
+246 LYTTIPLTSYNVPS
-260 TVRELRDQ
+260 TVRELKHH
-268 AFSHQ
+268 AFSNQ
-273 ESMTS
+273 KDMTS

-284 LVNISSSA
+284 LVNIGREA
-292 FRYCSKL
+292 FEFCSKL
-299 EHLVIP
+299 EQLVIP
-305 STVDSIGDEAFYG
+305 STVDSIGMYAFHD

-328 QGIKSLAYK
+328 QSIKYLAEA
-337 VLAYTGIKTLDI
+337 VLLGTGIKTLDI

-357 EDAFRNCESLQSIK
+357 GSAFSNCKSLQSIK
-371 LPEGLTLINDE
+371 LPEGLTLLNYC
-382 LFDGCKQL
+382 LFEGCEQL

-398 VTTIKKA
+398 VTAIEDC
-405 AFNDCKALKTI
+405 AFNGCKALKTI
-416 TLPASLSTLE
+416 TLPASLCTFENTWS
-426 IPSNNDISIFS
+426 SNSIFS

-449 GNKYF
+449 GNKYY

-462 NKAKDTLICF
+462 NKAKDTLVCF
-472 PGGVTSF
+472 PAGVTSY

-487 IGVKAF
+487 IARKAF
-493 CNCDSLQNIM
+493 CGCDSLQNIM
-503 FEYGV
+503 FEDGV
-508 SDLVIGE
+508 SDLVIE
-515 YAFKY
+515 QYAFEN
-520 CKNINKLV
+520 CKNINRLV
-528 ITSGIKEA
+528 ITSGIKET
-536 KYEAFY
+536 KY
-542 GAHIKK
+542 GAFNDAHINK

-553 TRSKSFYEYYLLKD
+553 THPRSFYEYYLLRD
-567 NSIETICAP
+567 NTIETIYAP
-576 ASDFSIIR
+576 ASDLSII
-584 KLTSSTLI
+584 KNLKSSTLI
-592 PLNAI
+592 PLDAI
-597 YVPSDI
+597 YVASDI

-608 SIVFKLIK
+608 SIVFKLVK
-616 NEDISGVDYL
+616 NEELSGLDEL
-626 PANTYPCVKIGNTEI
+626 PVNTYPCVKIGNKEI

-656 EQAFTFTISAKNSL
+656 DREFTYTISAKDSQGENV
-670 GHMLGSTY
+670 GSAY
-678 SFTKRTANYF
+678 SFTKETASLF

-698 YVASSNIRLNID
+698 YVASSNIRLNVD
-710 PEMEQPDVCRFV
+710 PEMEQPDECRFV
-722 YGSSYT
+722 YGYSYT
-728 KSCDLKYND
+728 KSCDLKYSD
-737 EEQSIKFTGFW
+737 EVQSIKFTGFW
-748 PSTTVTLKYQEL
+748 PSTTVTLNYQEL
-760 KGGRITYSKEY
+760 KDGKVTYSKEY
-771 DIMTKS
+771 NITTKD
-777 MGLSTEYGKITPT
+777 MGLSAEFGKITPT
-790 SYTMTGSRDMTHH
+790 SYTMTGSRNKTYH
-803 DAEIVDEGWTL
+803 DAEVVDEGWTL
-814 DRKTITQHGKTLHV
+814 DRKTITQHGSTLHV

-834 SYIQAEYAVMVKN
+834 SYVNAGYAVMVKN
-847 GSDTKLYCS
+847 GRDTKLYCS
-856 SSKAMQLPALTL
+856 SSKSMQLPALTL

-967 DPTVRTYAV
+967 DPTVRTYAA

-1014 KHTTATTDENTH
+1014 KHTTATTDDNTH

-1096 VGDNELQLAI
+1096 VGNNDLHLAI
-1106 CGTTRPVAIRLTA
+1106 CGTARPVAIRLTA

-1127 TTLGSNLESPRHA
+1127 TTLESSLESTRHA
-1140 CLHTNRLQPGMYLL
+1140 CLRTNRLQPGMYLL

>member
-1 MKFLHKLLVFTLL
+1 MKFLHKLLVFALL
-14 FVAVITQA
+14 FVSVITQA
-22 SAKAF
+22 SAEAF
-27 TVNGVVYRITGT
+27 TVNGVVYRITDTGV
-39 SVAVNNLATDNNL
+39 SVNNLATDNDL
-52 NGIVHIPEEV
+52 NGIVYVPEEV

-70 VTGIDRLGNKDIK
+70 VTGIDCLGNKDIK
-83 EISLPGTII
+83 EISLPGTIKK
-92 NIADGAFQYCN
+92 IADQTFQDCK

-115 YVSKQMFNDC
+115 YVSRNMFLNC

-141 SLAFGGC
+141 SYAFYGCSSLTSVNIPSRVTVIGGSAFHLC
-148 TSLKSLQ
+148 TSLKSIQ

-166 AFSGCKSL
+166 AFSGCK
-174 SNIELPK
+174 
-181 ALSSLGIYVFAGC
+181 F
-194 ESLSNIELPES
+194 LSNIELPES
-205 LQTIGSNCFNGCYK
+205 LQTIGFNCFFGCK
-219 LSTIKVN
+219 ELSTIKVS
-226 PANTYFATDGK
+226 PANPYFSTDGK

-246 LYTAIPVTSYNVPS
+246 LYIAIPVTSYNVPS
-260 TVRELRDQ
+260 TVRELKDF
-268 AFSHQ
+268 AFSYQ
-273 ESMTS
+273 RGMTS

-284 LVNISSSA
+284 LVNIGSNA
-292 FRYCSKL
+292 FEECSKL

-305 STVDSIGDEAFYG
+305 STVESIGENAFYS

-328 QGIKSLAYK
+328 
-337 VLAYTGIKTLDI
+337 
-349 PSSVNYIG
+349 SSVNHIG
-357 EDAFRNCESLQSIK
+357 ERAFCSCTSLLSIN
-371 LPEGLTLINDE
+371 LPEGLTLLNYD
-382 LFDGCKQL
+382 LFSGCKQL

-398 VTTIKKA
+398 VTTIKSG
-405 AFNDCKALKTI
+405 AFNNCEALKTI
-416 TLPASLSTLE
+416 TLPASLSTFE
-426 IPSNNDISIFS
+426 NSSENTSAKYNSIFS
-437 GCSALKSILVEA
+437 SCSALKSILVEA

-472 PGGVTSF
+472 PAGVTSV

-493 CNCDSLQNIM
+493 YCCDSLQNIM
-503 FEYGV
+503 FEDGV
-508 SDLVIGE
+508 SDLVIE
-515 YAFKY
+515 VEAFHN
-520 CKNINKLV
+520 CKNINKMV
-528 ITSGIKEA
+528 ITSGIKEV
-536 KYEAFY
+536 KYRAFSD
-542 GAHIKK
+542 AHIKK

-553 TRSKSFYEYYLLKD
+553 THPKSFYGGYLCY
-567 NSIETICAP
+567 SETIYAP
-576 ASDFSIIR
+576 ASDLSII
-584 KLTSSTLI
+584 KNYTSSTII
-592 PLNAI
+592 PLDAI

-603 TIGSR
+603 TTGSR
-608 SIVFKLIK
+608 SIVFKLVQ
-616 NEDISGVDYL
+616 NEELSGLDEL
-626 PANTYPCVKIGNTEI
+626 PANTYPCVKIGDTEI
-641 EADENGRYVHAGLAP
+641 KADENGRYVHAGIAP
-656 EQAFTFTISAKNSL
+656 ERTFTYTISAKDSQGNEV
-670 GHMLGSTY
+670 GSEY
-678 SFTKRTANYF
+678 SFTKETASLF

-710 PEMEQPDVCRFV
+710 PEMEQPDECYFTRPLD
-722 YGSSYT
+722 SST
-728 KSCDLKYND
+728 KCVLKYND
-737 EEQSIKFTGFW
+737 EEQSIKFTGYS
-748 PSTTVTLKYQEL
+748 PSTAVTLTYIER
-760 KGGRITYSKEY
+760 KGGKITYSRNY

-777 MGLSTEYGKITPT
+777 LGLSAEFGKITPT
-790 SYTMTGSRDMTHH
+790 SYTMTGSRDMTYH

-814 DRKTITQHGKTLHV
+814 DRETITQHGSTLHV

-834 SYIQAEYAVMVKN
+834 SYVNAGYAVMVKN
-847 GSDTKLYCS
+847 GSETKLYYYS
-856 SSKAMQLPALTL
+856 PSKSMQLPALTL

-889 IEDEEANTGFE
+889 IDDEETNTGFE

-967 DPTVRTYAV
+967 DPTVRTYAA

-1014 KHTTATTDENTH
+1014 KHTTATSDDNTH

-1096 VGDNELQLAI
+1096 VGNNDLQLAI
-1106 CGTTRPVAIRLTA
+1106 CGTARPVAIRLTA

-1127 TTLGSNLESPRHA
+1127 TTLGSSLESTRHA

>member
-1 MKFLHKLLVFTLL
+1 MKFLHKLLVFALL
-14 FVAVITQA
+14 FVGVITQA
-22 SAKAF
+22 SAESF
-27 TVNGVVYRITGT
+27 TVNGVVYRITDTG
-39 SVAVNNLATDNNL
+39 VAVNNLAIDNDL
-52 NGIVHIPEEV
+52 NGIVYVPEEV

-70 VTGIDRLGNKDIK
+70 VTGIDYLGNKDIK
-83 EISLPGTII
+83 EISLPGTIKK
-92 NIADGAFQYCN
+92 IADRTFMNCN

-115 YVSKQMFNDC
+115 YVSEEMFYNC

-141 SLAFGGC
+141 RHAFGVC
-148 TSLKSLQ
+148 KSLKALQ
-155 LPKALESLGNS
+155 LPKALDSLGDG
-166 AFSGCKSL
+166 AFS
-174 SNIELPK
+174 
-181 ALSSLGIYVFAGC
+181 GC

-205 LQTIGSNCFNGCYK
+205 LQTIGTLCFYGCYK

-226 PANTYFATDGK
+226 PANTYLATDGK

-260 TVRELRDQ
+260 TVRELRDH
-268 AFSHQ
+268 AFSEQ

-328 QGIKSLAYK
+328 QGIKSLAYE

-357 EDAFRNCESLQSIK
+357 EKAFRNCESLQSIK
-371 LPEGLTLINDE
+371 LPEGLTLLNDE

-416 TLPASLSTLE
+416 TLPASLNTFE

-449 GNKYF
+449 NNKYF

-503 FEYGV
+503 FEDGV

-542 GAHIKK
+542 KAHIKK

-553 TRSKSFYEYYLLKD
+553 THPKSFYEYYLLKD
-567 NSIETICAP
+567 NSIETIYAP
-576 ASDFSIIR
+576 VSDLSIIR

-608 SIVFKLIK
+608 SIVFKLVK
-616 NEDISGVDYL
+616 NEELSGLDEL
-626 PANTYPCVKIGNTEI
+626 PVNTYPCVKIGNKEI

-656 EQAFTFTISAKNSL
+656 DREFTYTISAKDSQGENV
-670 GHMLGSTY
+670 GSAY
-678 SFTKRTANYF
+678 SFTKETASLF

-710 PEMEQPDVCRFV
+710 PEMEQPDECYFTRPL
-722 YGSSYT
+722 SST
-728 KSCDLKYND
+728 KCVLKYND
-737 EEQSIKFTGFW
+737 EEQSIKFTGYS
-748 PSTTVTLKYQEL
+748 PSTAVTLTYIER
-760 KGGRITYSKEY
+760 KGGKITYSRNY
-771 DIMTKS
+771 NIMTKS
-777 MGLSTEYGKITPT
+777 LGLSAEFGKITPT
-790 SYTMTGSRDMTHH
+790 SYTMTGSRDMTYH

-814 DRKTITQHGKTLHV
+814 DRETITQHGSTLHV

-834 SYIQAEYAVMVKN
+834 SYVNAGYAVMVKN
-847 GSDTKLYCS
+847 GSETKLYYYS
-856 SSKAMQLPALTL
+856 PSKSMQLPALTL
-868 ETVAEAK
+868 ETVTEAK

-889 IEDEEANTGFE
+889 IDDEEANTGFE

-967 DPTVRTYAV
+967 DPTVRTYAA

-1014 KHTTATTDENTH
+1014 KHTTATTDDNTH

-1096 VGDNELQLAI
+1096 VGNNDLHLAI
-1106 CGTTRPVAIRLTA
+1106 CGTARPVAIRLTA
-1119 LSGMQMAA
+1119 VSGIQMAA
-1127 TTLGSNLESPRHA
+1127 TTLGSSLESTRHA

>member
-1 MKFLHKLLVFTLL
+1 MKFLHKLLVFALL
-14 FVAVITQA
+14 FVGVITQA
-22 SAKAF
+22 SAEAF
-27 TVNGVVYRITGT
+27 TVNGVVYRITDTG
-39 SVAVNNLATDNNL
+39 VAVNNLAADNDL
-52 NGIVHIPEEV
+52 NGIVYVPEEV

-70 VTGIDRLGNKDIK
+70 VTGIDYLGNKDIK
-83 EISLPGTII
+83 EISLPGTIKK
-92 NIADGAFQYCN
+92 IADRTFMNCN

-115 YVSKQMFNDC
+115 YVSEEMFYNC

-141 SLAFGGC
+141 RLAFGVC
-148 TSLKSLQ
+148 KSLKALQ
-155 LPKALESLGNS
+155 LPKALDSLGDG
-166 AFSGCKSL
+166 AFS
-174 SNIELPK
+174 
-181 ALSSLGIYVFAGC
+181 GC

-205 LQTIGSNCFNGCYK
+205 LQTIGTLCFYGCYK

-226 PANTYFATDGK
+226 PANTYLATDGK

-260 TVRELRDQ
+260 TVRELRYY
-268 AFSHQ
+268 AFSNQ
-273 ESMTS
+273 KDMTS

-284 LVNISSSA
+284 LVNISSYA
-292 FRYCSKL
+292 FEFCSKL

-305 STVDSIGDEAFYG
+305 STVDSIGENAFYS

-328 QGIKSLAYK
+328 QGIKSLANE
-337 VLAYTGIKTLDI
+337 VLAHTGIKTLDI

-357 EDAFRNCESLQSIK
+357 EKAFRNCESLQSIK
-371 LPEGLTLINDE
+371 LPEGLTLLNDE

-416 TLPASLSTLE
+416 TLPASLSTFE
-426 IPSNNDISIFS
+426 NSSWSDNSIFS

-462 NKAKDTLICF
+462 NKVKDTLICF
-472 PGGVTSF
+472 PAGVTSV

-493 CNCDSLQNIM
+493 CGCDSLQNIM
-503 FEYGV
+503 FEDGV
-508 SDLVIGE
+508 SDLVIE
-515 YAFKY
+515 QYAFEN
-520 CKNINKLV
+520 CKNINRLV
-528 ITSGIKEA
+528 ITSGIKET
-536 KYEAFY
+536 KY
-542 GAHIKK
+542 GAFNDAHINK

-553 TRSKSFYEYYLLKD
+553 THPKSFYEYYLLRD
-567 NSIETICAP
+567 NTIETIYAP
-576 ASDFSIIR
+576 ASDLSII
-584 KLTSSTLI
+584 KNLKSSTLI
-592 PLNAI
+592 PLDAI
-597 YVPSDI
+597 YVASDI

-608 SIVFKLIK
+608 SIVFKLVK
-616 NEDISGVDYL
+616 NEELSGLDEL
-626 PANTYPCVKIGNTEI
+626 PVNTYPCVKIGNKEI

-656 EQAFTFTISAKNSL
+656 DCEFTYTISAKDSQGENV
-670 GHMLGSTY
+670 GSAY
-678 SFTKRTANYF
+678 SFTKETASLF

-698 YVASSNIRLNID
+698 YVASSNIRLNVD
-710 PEMEQPDVCRFV
+710 PEMEQPDKCRFV
-722 YGSSYT
+722 YGYGYSYT
-728 KSCDLKYND
+728 KSCDLKYSD
-737 EEQSIKFTGFW
+737 EEQSIEFTGFW
-748 PSTTVTLKYQEL
+748 PSMTVTLNYQEL
-760 KGGRITYSKEY
+760 KDGIVTYSKEY
-771 DIMTKS
+771 NIRTKD
-777 MGLSTEYGKITPT
+777 MGLSAEFGKITPT
-790 SYTMTGSRDMTHH
+790 SYTMTGSRNTTYH
-803 DAEIVDEGWTL
+803 DAEVVDEGWTL
-814 DRKTITQHGKTLHV
+814 DGKTITQHGSTLHV

-834 SYIQAEYAVMVKN
+834 SYVNAGYAVMVKN
-847 GSDTKLYCS
+847 GSATELYYYS
-856 SSKAMQLPALTL
+856 PSKSMQLPALTL

-889 IEDEEANTGFE
+889 IDDEEANTGFE

-967 DPTVRTYAV
+967 DPTVRTYAA

-1014 KHTTATTDENTH
+1014 KHTTATTDDNTH

-1096 VGDNELQLAI
+1096 VGNNDLHLAI
-1106 CGTTRPVAIRLTA
+1106 CGTARPVAIRLTA
-1119 LSGMQMAA
+1119 VSGIQMAA
-1127 TTLGSNLESPRHA
+1127 TTLGSSLESTRHA

-1154 HVTDGQDAQT
+1154 QVTDGQDAQT

>member
-1 MKFLHKLLVFTLL
+1 MKFLHKLLVFALL
-14 FVAVITQA
+14 FVGVITQA
-22 SAKAF
+22 SAESF
-27 TVNGVVYRITGT
+27 TVNGVVYRITDTG
-39 SVAVNNLATDNNL
+39 VAVNNLAIDNDL
-52 NGIVHIPEEV
+52 NGIVYVPEEV

-70 VTGIDRLGNKDIK
+70 VTGIDYLGNKDIK
-83 EISLPGTII
+83 EISLPGTIKK
-92 NIADGAFQYCN
+92 IADRTFMNCN

-115 YVSKQMFNDC
+115 YVSEEMFYNC

-141 SLAFGGC
+141 RLAFGVC
-148 TSLKSLQ
+148 KSLKALQ
-155 LPKALESLGNS
+155 LPKALDSLGDG
-166 AFSGCKSL
+166 AFS
-174 SNIELPK
+174 
-181 ALSSLGIYVFAGC
+181 GC

-205 LQTIGSNCFNGCYK
+205 LQTIGTLCFYGCYK

-226 PANTYFATDGK
+226 PANTYLATDGK

-260 TVRELRDQ
+260 TVRELRYY
-268 AFSHQ
+268 AFSNQ
-273 ESMTS
+273 KDMTS

-284 LVNISSSA
+284 LVNISSYA
-292 FRYCSKL
+292 FEFCSKL

-305 STVDSIGDEAFYG
+305 STVDSIGENAFYS

-328 QGIKSLAYK
+328 QGIKSLANE
-337 VLAYTGIKTLDI
+337 VLAHTGIKTLDI

-357 EDAFRNCESLQSIK
+357 EKAFRNCESLQSIK
-371 LPEGLTLINDE
+371 LPEGLTLLNDE

-416 TLPASLSTLE
+416 TLPASLSTFE
-426 IPSNNDISIFS
+426 NSSWSDNSIFS
-437 GCSALKSILVEA
+437 GCSALKSIMVEA

-472 PGGVTSF
+472 PAGVTSV

-493 CNCDSLQNIM
+493 CSCDSLQNIM
-503 FEYGV
+503 FEDGV
-508 SDLVIGE
+508 SELVIE
-515 YAFKY
+515 QYAFEN

-536 KYEAFY
+536 KYLAFDE
-542 GAHIKK
+542 AHIKK

-553 TRSKSFYEYYLLKD
+553 THSKSFYDYYLLRG
-567 NSIETICAP
+567 NTIETIYAP
-576 ASDFSIIR
+576 ASDLSII
-584 KLTSSTLI
+584 KNLKSSTLI
-592 PLNAI
+592 PLDAI
-597 YVPSDI
+597 YVASDI

-608 SIVFKLIK
+608 SIVFKLVK
-616 NEDISGVDYL
+616 NEELSGLDDL
-626 PANTYPCVKIGNTEI
+626 PANTYPCVKIGNKEI

-656 EQAFTFTISAKNSL
+656 NRAFTYTISAKDSQGENV
-670 GHMLGSTY
+670 GSAY
-678 SFTKRTANYF
+678 SFTKETASLF

-722 YGSSYT
+722 YGYSYT
-728 KSCDLKYND
+728 KSCDLKYSD
-737 EEQSIKFTGFW
+737 EVQSIKFTGFW
-748 PSTTVTLKYQEL
+748 PSTTVTLNYQEL
-760 KGGRITYSKEY
+760 KDGKVTYSKEY
-771 DIMTKS
+771 NITTKD
-777 MGLSTEYGKITPT
+777 MGLSAEFGKITPT
-790 SYTMTGSRDMTHH
+790 SYTMTGSRNKTYH
-803 DAEIVDEGWTL
+803 DAEVVDEGWTL
-814 DRKTITQHGKTLHV
+814 DRKTITQHGSTLHV

-834 SYIQAEYAVMVKN
+834 SYVNAGYAVMVKN
-847 GSDTKLYCS
+847 GSETKLYYYS
-856 SSKAMQLPALTL
+856 PSKSMQLPALTL

-889 IEDEEANTGFE
+889 IDDEEANTGFE

-926 ALRNLSASTY
+926 ALRNLSSSTY

-967 DPTVRTYAV
+967 DPTVRTYAA

-1014 KHTTATTDENTH
+1014 KHTTATTDDNTH

-1096 VGDNELQLAI
+1096 VGNNDLHLAI
-1106 CGTTRPVAIRLTA
+1106 CGTARPVAIRLTA

-1127 TTLGSNLESPRHA
+1127 TTLGSSLESTRHA

>member
-1 MKFLHKLLVFTLL
+1 MKFLHKLLVFALL
-14 FVAVITQA
+14 FVGIITQA
-22 SAKAF
+22 LAESF
-27 TVNGVVYRITGT
+27 TVNGVVYRITGA
-39 SVAVNNLATDNNL
+39 SVAVNNLAKDNNL
-52 NGIVHIPEEV
+52 NGIVYVPEEV

-70 VTGIDRLGNKDIK
+70 VTGIDDFFGNEDIR
-83 EISLPGTII
+83 EISLPGTIKY
-92 NIADGAFQYCN
+92 IADYTFQNCN

-108 KLGEGIS
+108 KLGEGFS
-115 YVSKQMFNDC
+115 YVSKCMFNNC
-125 TALKYVSLPN
+125 TALKNVSLPN

-141 SLAFGGC
+141 SFAFSLC

-155 LPKALESLGNS
+155 LPKGLKSLGDN
-166 AFSGCKSL
+166 AF
-174 SNIELPK
+174 
-181 ALSSLGIYVFAGC
+181 YGC

-205 LQTIGSNCFNGCYK
+205 LQTIGFCCFKGCDK
-219 LSTIKVN
+219 LSTIKVS
-226 PANTYFATDGK
+226 PANPYFSTDGK

-246 LYTAIPVTSYNVPS
+246 LYTAIPVTSYNIPS
-260 TVRELRDQ
+260 TVRELGYYAFCDQ
-268 AFSHQ
+268 KD
-273 ESMTS
+273 MTS
-278 ITLPEG
+278 ATLPEG
-284 LVNISSSA
+284 LVSIRSGA
-292 FRYCSKL
+292 FSGCSKL

-305 STVDSIGDEAFYG
+305 STVDSIGNNAFHG

-328 QGIKSLAYK
+328 QGIKNLADA
-337 VLAYTGIKTLDI
+337 VLSGTGIKTLDI

-357 EDAFRNCESLQSIK
+357 ERAFSYCESLQSIK
-371 LPEGLTLINDE
+371 LPEGLTLLNYE
-382 LFDGCKQL
+382 LFEGCKQL

-398 VTTIKKA
+398 VTTIKNH
-405 AFNDCKALKTI
+405 AFYDCKALKTI
-416 TLPASLSTLE
+416 TLPASLSTFE
-426 IPSNNDISIFS
+426 NSSWSDGSFFS
-437 GCSALKSILVEA
+437 GCSALKSIMVEA

-472 PGGVTSF
+472 PAGVTSV

-487 IGVKAF
+487 IGKKAF
-493 CNCDSLQNIM
+493 CGCDSLQNIM
-503 FEYGV
+503 FEDGV
-508 SDLVIGE
+508 SDLVIGK
-515 YAFKY
+515 YAFEK
-520 CKNINKLV
+520 CKNINMLV
-528 ITSGIKEA
+528 ITSGIKET
-536 KYEAFY
+536 KSGAFNY
-542 GAHIKK
+542 AHINK

-553 TRSKSFYEYYLLKD
+553 THPRSFYEYLLRG
-567 NSIETICAP
+567 NTIETIYAP
-576 ASDFSIIR
+576 ASDLDII
-584 KLTSSTLI
+584 KNLKSSTLI
-592 PLNAI
+592 PLDAI

-608 SIVFKLIK
+608 SIVFKLVK
-616 NEDISGVDYL
+616 NEGLSGLDEL
-626 PANTYPCVKIGNTEI
+626 PVNTYPCVKIGNKEI

-656 EQAFTFTISAKNSL
+656 DREFTCTISAKDSQGENV
-670 GHMLGSTY
+670 GSAY
-678 SFTKRTANYF
+678 SFTKETDCLF

-698 YVASSNIRLNID
+698 YVASSNIRLNVD
-710 PEMEQPDVCRFV
+710 PEMEQPDYCRFV
-722 YGSSYT
+722 YGYPCSYP
-728 KSCDLKYND
+728 KDCYLKYSD
-737 EEQSIKFTGFW
+737 EVQSIQLTGFW
-748 PSTTVTLKYQEL
+748 PSMTVTLNYEEWKDGEV
-760 KGGRITYSKEY
+760 TYSKQY
-771 DIMTKS
+771 NIMTKD
-777 MGLSTEYGKITPT
+777 MGLSAEFGKITPT
-790 SYTMTGSRDMTHH
+790 SYTMTGSRDMTYH
-803 DAEIVDEGWTL
+803 DAEVVDEGWTL
-814 DRKTITQHGKTLHV
+814 DRRTITQHGSTLHV

-834 SYIQAEYAVMVKN
+834 SYVNAEYAVMVKN
-847 GSDTKLYCS
+847 GSETKWYYYS
-856 SSKAMQLPALTL
+856 PSKSMQLPALTL
-868 ETVAEAK
+868 ETVTEAK

-889 IEDEEANTGFE
+889 IDDEETNTGFE

-926 ALRNLSASTY
+926 ALRNLSSSTY

-967 DPTVRTYAV
+967 DPTVRTYAA

-1002 EYWKRDDAYATA
+1002 EYWKRDDAYATT
-1014 KHTTATTDENTH
+1014 KHATATTDDNTH

-1096 VGDNELQLAI
+1096 VGNNDLHLAI
-1106 CGTTRPVAIRLTA
+1106 CGTARPVAIRLTA
-1119 LSGMQMAA
+1119 VSGMQMAA
-1127 TTLGSNLESPRHA
+1127 TTLGSSLESTRHA

>member
-1 MKFLHKLLVFTLL
+1 MKFLHKLLVFALL
-14 FVAVITQA
+14 FVGVITQA
-22 SAKAF
+22 SAEAF
-27 TVNGVVYRITGT
+27 TVNGVVYRITDTG
-39 SVAVNNLATDNNL
+39 VAVNNLAKDNNL
-52 NGIVHIPEEV
+52 NGIVYVPEEV

-70 VTGIDRLGNKDIK
+70 VTGIDYLGNRDIK
-83 EISLPGTII
+83 EISLPGTIKK
-92 NIADGAFQYCN
+92 IANQTFMNCK

-108 KLGEGIS
+108 WLGEGIS
-115 YVSKQMFNDC
+115 YVSNEMFYNC
-125 TALKYVSLPN
+125 TALQNVSLPN
-135 SLQNIG
+135 SLQYIG
-141 SLAFGGC
+141 NLAFGVC

-155 LPKALESLGNS
+155 LPEALESLGDRV
-166 AFSGCKSL
+166 FS
-174 SNIELPK
+174 
-181 ALSSLGIYVFAGC
+181 GC

-205 LQTIGSNCFNGCYK
+205 LHAIGPLCFYGCK
-219 LSTIKVN
+219 ELSTIKVN
-226 PANTYFATDGK
+226 SANPYLATDGK

-246 LYTAIPVTSYNVPS
+246 LYTAIPLTSYNVPS
-260 TVRELRDQ
+260 TVRELKHH
-268 AFSHQ
+268 AFSNQ
-273 ESMTS
+273 KDITS

-284 LVNISSSA
+284 LVNIGSNA
-292 FRYCSKL
+292 FDFCSKL
-299 EHLVIP
+299 EQLVIP
-305 STVDSIGDEAFYG
+305 STVDSIGENAFYS

-328 QGIKSLAYK
+328 QGIKYLADA
-337 VLAYTGIKTLDI
+337 VLSGTGIKTLDI

-357 EDAFRNCESLQSIK
+357 ESAFSNCKSLQLIK
-371 LPEGLTLINDE
+371 LPERLTLLNYN
-382 LFDGCKQL
+382 LFNGCEQL
-390 SDIQIPST
+390 SDIQIPSN
-398 VTTIKKA
+398 VTTIKNN

-416 TLPASLSTLE
+416 TLPASLCTFENTSW
-426 IPSNNDISIFS
+426 SDNSIFS

-472 PGGVTSF
+472 PAGVTGV

-487 IGVKAF
+487 IGEKAF
-493 CNCDSLQNIM
+493 CGCDSLQNIM
-503 FEYGV
+503 FEDGV
-508 SDLVIGE
+508 SDLVIE
-515 YAFKY
+515 LYAFEN
-520 CKNINKLV
+520 CKNINRLV
-528 ITSGIKEA
+528 ITSGIKET
-536 KYEAFY
+536 KY
-542 GAHIKK
+542 GAFNNAHINK

-553 TRSKSFYEYYLLKD
+553 THPRSFYEYYLLRD
-567 NSIETICAP
+567 NTIETIYAP
-576 ASDFSIIR
+576 ASDISII
-584 KLTSSTLI
+584 KSLKSSTLI
-592 PLNAI
+592 PLDAI
-597 YVPSDI
+597 YVASDI

-608 SIVFKLIK
+608 SIVFKLVK
-616 NEDISGVDYL
+616 NEELSGLDEL
-626 PANTYPCVKIGNTEI
+626 PVNTYPCVKIGNKEI

-656 EQAFTFTISAKNSL
+656 DREFTYTISAKDSQGENV
-670 GHMLGSTY
+670 GSAY
-678 SFTKRTANYF
+678 SFTKETASLF

-698 YVASSNIRLNID
+698 YVASSNIRLNVD
-710 PEMEQPDVCRFV
+710 PEMEQPDECRFV
-722 YGSSYT
+722 YGYSYT
-728 KSCDLKYND
+728 KSCDLKYSD
-737 EEQSIKFTGFW
+737 EVQSIKFTGFW
-748 PSTTVTLKYQEL
+748 PSTTVTLNYQEL
-760 KGGRITYSKEY
+760 KDGKVTYSKEY
-771 DIMTKS
+771 NIMTKD
-777 MGLSTEYGKITPT
+777 MGLSAEFGKITPT
-790 SYTMTGSRDMTHH
+790 SYTMTGSRNMTYH
-803 DAEIVDEGWTL
+803 DAEVVDEGWTL
-814 DRKTITQHGKTLHV
+814 DRKTITQHGSTLHV

-834 SYIQAEYAVMVKN
+834 SYVNAGYAVMVKN
-847 GSDTKLYCS
+847 GSETKLYYYS
-856 SSKAMQLPALTL
+856 PSQSMQLPALTL

-889 IEDEEANTGFE
+889 IDDEEANTGFE

-1002 EYWKRDDAYATA
+1002 EYWKRDDAYTTA
-1014 KHTTATTDENTH
+1014 KHTTATTDDNTH

-1096 VGDNELQLAI
+1096 VGNNDLHLAI
-1106 CGTTRPVAIRLTA
+1106 CGTARPVAIRLTA
-1119 LSGMQMAA
+1119 VSGIQMAA
-1127 TTLGSNLESPRHA
+1127 TTLESSLESTRHA

>member
-1 MKFLHKLLVFTLL
+1 MKFLHKLLVFALL
-14 FVAVITQA
+14 FVGVITQA
-22 SAKAF
+22 SAEAF
-27 TVNGVVYRITGT
+27 TVNGVVYRITDTG
-39 SVAVNNLATDNNL
+39 VAVNNLAKDNNL
-52 NGIVHIPEEV
+52 NGIVYVPEEV

-70 VTGIDRLGNKDIK
+70 VTGIDYFGNKDIR
-83 EISLPGTII
+83 EISLPGTIK
-92 NIADGAFQYCN
+92 NIADWTFQNCN

-115 YVSKQMFNDC
+115 YVSDRMFNNC
-125 TALKYVSLPN
+125 TALKHVSLPN

-141 SLAFGGC
+141 SLAFGAC

-166 AFSGCKSL
+166 AFSGC
-174 SNIELPK
+174 
-181 ALSSLGIYVFAGC
+181 

-205 LQTIGSNCFNGCYK
+205 LQTIGILCFNGCDN
-219 LSTIKVN
+219 LSTIKVS
-226 PANTYFATDGK
+226 PANPYFSTDGK

-246 LYTAIPVTSYNVPS
+246 LYTAIPVTSYNIPS
-260 TVRELRDQ
+260 TVRELRYY
-268 AFSHQ
+268 AFSDQ
-273 ESMTS
+273 KDMTS

-284 LVNISSSA
+284 LVSISSYA
-292 FRYCSKL
+292 FSGCSKL

-305 STVDSIGDEAFYG
+305 STVDSISNYAFYG

-328 QGIKSLAYK
+328 QSIKSLADG
-337 VLAYTGIKTLDI
+337 VLSYSGIKTLDI

-357 EDAFRNCESLQSIK
+357 ESAFSNCKSLQSIK
-371 LPEGLTLINDE
+371 LPERLTLLNYN
-382 LFDGCKQL
+382 LFDGCERL

-398 VTTIKKA
+398 VTAIEDC
-405 AFNDCKALKTI
+405 AFNGCKALQTI
-416 TLPASLSTLE
+416 TLPASLCTFENTSW
-426 IPSNNDISIFS
+426 SDNSIFS

-449 GNKYF
+449 GNKYY

-462 NKAKDTLICF
+462 NKAKDTLVCF
-472 PGGVTSF
+472 PAGVTSY

-487 IGVKAF
+487 IARKAF
-493 CNCDSLQNIM
+493 CGCDSLQNIM
-503 FEYGV
+503 FEDGV
-508 SDLVIGE
+508 SDLVIE
-515 YAFKY
+515 QYAFEN
-520 CKNINKLV
+520 CKNINRLV
-528 ITSGIKEA
+528 ITSGIKET
-536 KYEAFY
+536 KY
-542 GAHIKK
+542 GAFNDAHINK

-553 TRSKSFYEYYLLKD
+553 THPRSFYEYYLLRD
-567 NSIETICAP
+567 NTIETIYAP
-576 ASDFSIIR
+576 ASDLSII
-584 KLTSSTLI
+584 KNLKSSTLI
-592 PLNAI
+592 PLDAI
-597 YVPSDI
+597 YVASDI

-608 SIVFKLIK
+608 SIVFKLVK
-616 NEDISGVDYL
+616 NEELSGLDEL
-626 PANTYPCVKIGNTEI
+626 PVNTYPCVKIGNKEI

-656 EQAFTFTISAKNSL
+656 DREFTYTISAKDSQGENV
-670 GHMLGSTY
+670 GSAY
-678 SFTKRTANYF
+678 SFTKETASLF

-698 YVASSNIRLNID
+698 YVASSNIRLNVD
-710 PEMEQPDVCRFV
+710 PEMEQPDECRFV
-722 YGSSYT
+722 YGYSYT
-728 KSCDLKYND
+728 KSCDLKYSD
-737 EEQSIKFTGFW
+737 EVQSIKFTGFW
-748 PSTTVTLKYQEL
+748 PSTTVTLNYQEL
-760 KGGRITYSKEY
+760 KDGKVTYSKEY
-771 DIMTKS
+771 NIMTKD
-777 MGLSTEYGKITPT
+777 MGLSAEFGKITPT
-790 SYTMTGSRDMTHH
+790 SYTMTGSRNKTYH
-803 DAEIVDEGWTL
+803 DAEVVDEGWTL
-814 DRKTITQHGKTLHV
+814 DRKTITQHGSTLHV

-834 SYIQAEYAVMVKN
+834 SYVNAGYAVMVKN
-847 GSDTKLYCS
+847 GSETKLYYYS
-856 SSKAMQLPALTL
+856 PNNSKQLPALTL
-868 ETVAEAK
+868 ETVTEAK

-889 IEDEEANTGFE
+889 IDDEEANTGFE

-919 VDGVMTG
+919 VDGIMTG

-1014 KHTTATTDENTH
+1014 KHATATTDDNTH

-1096 VGDNELQLAI
+1096 VGDNELHLAI
-1106 CGTTRPVAIRLTA
+1106 CGTARPVAIRLTA
-1119 LSGMQMAA
+1119 VSGIQMAA
-1127 TTLGSNLESPRHA
+1127 TTLGSSLESTRHA

>member
-1 MKFLHKLLVFTLL
+1 MKFLHKLLVFALL
-14 FVAVITQA
+14 FVGVITQA
-22 SAKAF
+22 SAEAF
-27 TVNGVVYRITGT
+27 TVNGVVYRITDTG
-39 SVAVNNLATDNNL
+39 VAVNNLAKDNNL
-52 NGIVHIPEEV
+52 NGIVYVPEEV

-70 VTGIDRLGNKDIK
+70 VTGIDYFGNKDIR
-83 EISLPGTII
+83 EISLPGTIK
-92 NIADGAFQYCN
+92 NIADWTFQNCN

-115 YVSKQMFNDC
+115 YVSDRMFNNC
-125 TALKYVSLPN
+125 TALKHVSLPN

-141 SLAFGGC
+141 SLAFGAC

-166 AFSGCKSL
+166 AFSGC
-174 SNIELPK
+174 
-181 ALSSLGIYVFAGC
+181 

-205 LQTIGSNCFNGCYK
+205 LQTIGILCFNGCDN
-219 LSTIKVN
+219 LSTIKVS
-226 PANTYFATDGK
+226 PANPYFSTDGK

-246 LYTAIPVTSYNVPS
+246 LYTAIPVTSYNIPS
-260 TVRELRDQ
+260 TVRELRYY
-268 AFSHQ
+268 AFSDQ
-273 ESMTS
+273 KDMTS

-284 LVNISSSA
+284 LVSISSYA
-292 FRYCSKL
+292 FSGCSKL

-305 STVDSIGDEAFYG
+305 STVDSISNYAFYG

-328 QGIKSLAYK
+328 QSIKSLADG
-337 VLAYTGIKTLDI
+337 VLSYSGIKTLDI

-357 EDAFRNCESLQSIK
+357 ESAFSNCKSLQSIK
-371 LPEGLTLINDE
+371 LPERLTLLNYN
-382 LFDGCKQL
+382 LFDGCERL

-398 VTTIKKA
+398 VTAIEDC
-405 AFNDCKALKTI
+405 AFNGCKALQTI
-416 TLPASLSTLE
+416 TLPASLCTFENTSW
-426 IPSNNDISIFS
+426 SDNSIFS

-449 GNKYF
+449 GNKYY

-462 NKAKDTLICF
+462 NKAKDTLVCF
-472 PGGVTSF
+472 PAGVTSY

-487 IGVKAF
+487 IARKAF
-493 CNCDSLQNIM
+493 CGCDSLQNIM
-503 FEYGV
+503 FEDGV
-508 SDLVIGE
+508 SDLVIE
-515 YAFKY
+515 QYAFEN
-520 CKNINKLV
+520 CKNINRLV
-528 ITSGIKEA
+528 ITSGIKET
-536 KYEAFY
+536 KY
-542 GAHIKK
+542 GAFNDAHINK

-553 TRSKSFYEYYLLKD
+553 THPRSFYEYYLLRD
-567 NSIETICAP
+567 NTIETIYAP
-576 ASDFSIIR
+576 ASDLSII
-584 KLTSSTLI
+584 KNLKSSTLI
-592 PLNAI
+592 PLDAI
-597 YVPSDI
+597 YVASDI

-608 SIVFKLIK
+608 SIVFKLVK
-616 NEDISGVDYL
+616 NEELSGLDELSV
-626 PANTYPCVKIGNTEI
+626 NTYPCVKIGNKEI

-656 EQAFTFTISAKNSL
+656 DREFTYTISAKDSQGENV
-670 GHMLGSTY
+670 GSAY
-678 SFTKRTANYF
+678 SFTKETASLF

-698 YVASSNIRLNID
+698 YVASSNIRLNVD
-710 PEMEQPDVCRFV
+710 PEMEQPDECRFV
-722 YGSSYT
+722 YGYSYT
-728 KSCDLKYND
+728 KSCDLKYSD
-737 EEQSIKFTGFW
+737 EVQSIKFTGFW
-748 PSTTVTLKYQEL
+748 PSTTVTLNYQEL
-760 KGGRITYSKEY
+760 KDGKVTYSKEY
-771 DIMTKS
+771 NIMTKD
-777 MGLSTEYGKITPT
+777 MGLSAEFGKITPT
-790 SYTMTGSRDMTHH
+790 SYTMTGSRNKTYH
-803 DAEIVDEGWTL
+803 DAEVVDEGWTL
-814 DRKTITQHGKTLHV
+814 DRKTITQHGSTLHV

-834 SYIQAEYAVMVKN
+834 SYVNAGYAVMVKN
-847 GSDTKLYCS
+847 GSETKLYYYS
-856 SSKAMQLPALTL
+856 PNNSKQLPALTL

-889 IEDEEANTGFE
+889 IDDEEANTGFE

-919 VDGVMTG
+919 VDGIMTG

-1014 KHTTATTDENTH
+1014 KHATATTDDNTH

-1096 VGDNELQLAI
+1096 VGDNELHLAI
-1106 CGTTRPVAIRLTA
+1106 CGTARPVAIRLTA
-1119 LSGMQMAA
+1119 VSGIQMAA
-1127 TTLGSNLESPRHA
+1127 TTLGSSLESTRHA